1 MVSNKE
7 KLGIMQKALANIAS
21 NLGRG
26 TIVPSGFDN
35 GSRPL
40 RTEATQALRQAGYV
54 YMENPDG
61 WYEGSKLV
69 IPM

>member
-1 MVSNKE
+1 MLADNK
-7 KLGIMQKALANIAS
+7 KIGILGKALAHIAS

-40 RTEATQALRQAGYV
+40 RIKATEALKEAGYTFK
-54 YMENPDG
+54 ENPDG
-61 WYEGSKLV
+61 WYEGDKLV

>member
-1 MVSNKE
+1 MIRNNKRISI
-7 KLGIMQKALANIAS
+7 LGRALANIAS

-26 TIVPSGFDN
+26 TIIPSSFDN

-40 RTEATQALRQAGYV
+40 RTRATEALEEAGYT
-54 YMENPDG
+54 YKENPDG
-61 WYEGSKLV
+61 WYEGDKLI